1 MHKIINY
8 VYHLQFQDEV
18 TTNDAHTFG
27 TSTTLSDLVTQGT
40 TETIAGAK
48 SFTAVTSSENV
59 QVTSTINRVPIDRLY
74 SEAVK
79 LDSASE
85 VTVSG
90 SWQFSNDVNVG
101 GTLSVTGDID
111 GKFMFIYVCFLSVT
125 NDIENLIYM
134 TLVVSIV

>member
-111 GKFMFIYVCFLSVT
+111 GKFMFIYVS
-125 NDIENLIYM
+125 
-134 TLVVSIV
+134 